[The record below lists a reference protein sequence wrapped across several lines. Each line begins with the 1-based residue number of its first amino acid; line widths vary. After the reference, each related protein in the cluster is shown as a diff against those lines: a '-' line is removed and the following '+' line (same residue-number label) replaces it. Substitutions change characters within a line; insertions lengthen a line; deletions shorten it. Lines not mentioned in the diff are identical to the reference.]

1 MGHGSLGVIPEM
13 IGDRTISWTPFYQG
27 RFDIWNWY
35 PAIMGNLA
43 NQPQFFGA
51 TKRLHAQQKQADFN
65 TWTSRYHVKI
75 DVFKW
80 YLIWGRNSG
89 NTSNYNPPCVQLIL
103 SQITRDT
110 SRVSKIGLPPPPIG
124 CCENWWWSFEYFW
137 QCHIST
143 YVNSRFKKK
152 AGWLSGGPKKW
163 SFAAEM
169 LSPKQTAEF
178 VNPGLTLMFPKIM
191 MSMIDVWW
199 ITMIIVLGH
208 HNYIDDIIYKYRWY
222 LT

>member
-1 MGHGSLGVIPEM
+1 MDPRGLIPEM
-13 IGDRTISWTPFYQG
+13 IGDRQWLMKTMDHILKKPFYQG
-27 RFDIWNWY
+27 RFDIRNWY

-65 TWTSRYHVKI
+65 MWTSRYHVKI

-89 NTSNYNPPCVQLIL
+89 NTSNYN
-103 SQITRDT
+103 R
-110 SRVSKIGLPPPPIG
+110 LPPPPIG
-124 CCENWWWSFEYFW
+124 CCENWWWIFEYFW

-143 YVNSRFKKK
+143 YVNPRFKKK

-169 LSPKQTAEF
+169 LPPKQTAEF

-208 HNYIDDIIYKYRWY
+208 HNSIDDIIYNYRW
-222 LT
+222 